1 MSTPAPRIA
10 FFTSADG
17 YTCSARVWDVPE
29 PAASLVFLHGII
41 SHGGWY
47 PQSCRYLARAG
58 FEVHFLDR
66 RGSGLNAAAR
76 GEVDA
81 FQTWLGDVEGY
92 LEQLPTGPPR
102 ILLGISWGGKLAAA
116 VARHRPELVDGLG
129 LICPGLFAQ
138 KGAGRAGRAALALAR
153 ILRLEDRRVTIPLQD
168 PTLFADL
175 PEWQAYIDA
184 DPLTLRQVT
193 IRFALADLE
202 LTRYATEAPR
212 EISSPVLLMLAGR
225 DRIINNRLV
234 RDFVER
240 TVSSDKSVI
249 EYPQAAHT
257 LEFEPDPSPFFEDL
271 RRWASK
277 VAAAEGQ

>member
-1 MSTPAPRIA
+1 MSTLAPRLA

-17 YTCSARVWDVPE
+17 YTCAARVWDVRQ
-29 PAASLVFLHGII
+29 PAARLVFLHGII

-47 PQSCRYLARAG
+47 LASCRYLARAG

-66 RGSGLNAAAR
+66 RGSGLNPAAR
-76 GEVDA
+76 GDVDT
-81 FQTWLGDVEGY
+81 FQTWLDDVEGY
-92 LEQLPTGPPR
+92 LEQLSAGVAR

-116 VARHRPELVDGLG
+116 VARRRPQLADGLG
-129 LICPGLFAQ
+129 LICPGLFAK
-138 KGAGRAGRAALALAR
+138 KGAGRVGRAALALAR
-153 ILRLEDRRVTIPLQD
+153 FFGLEDRRVTIPLTD
-168 PTLFADL
+168 PALFADL
-175 PEWQAYIDA
+175 AEWQAYIET
-184 DPLTLRQVT
+184 DPLTLRKVT

-202 LTRYATEAPR
+202 LTRYATESPQ

-240 TVSSDKSVI
+240 TASSDKGVI

-271 RRWASK
+271 RRWVSK
-277 VAAAEGQ
+277 IAAAEVS

>member
-1 MSTPAPRIA
+1 MSKRAPRMG
-10 FFTSADG
+10 FFTSAHG
-17 YTCSARVWDVPE
+17 YTSAARVWDVPQ
-29 PAASLVFLHGII
+29 PAARLVFLHGII

-47 PQSCRYLARAG
+47 LASCRHLARAG

-66 RGSGLNAAAR
+66 RGSGLNPAAR
-76 GEVDA
+76 GDVDA
-81 FQTWLGDVEGY
+81 FETWLDDVEGY
-92 LEQLPTGPPR
+92 LEQLPAGVPR

-116 VARHRPELVDGLG
+116 VARHRPKSVDGLG

-138 KGAGRAGRAALALAR
+138 KGAGRVGRAALALAR
-153 ILRLEDRRVTIPLQD
+153 RLGLEHRRVTIPLQD
-168 PTLFADL
+168 PALFADL
-175 PEWQAYIDA
+175 PKWQAYIA
-184 DPLTLRQVT
+184 TDPLTLRKVT
-193 IRFALADLE
+193 IRFALADLD
-202 LTRYATEAPR
+202 LTRYATEAPQ
-212 EISSPVLLMLAGR
+212 EITSPVLLMLAGR

-240 TVSSDKSVI
+240 TASSDKHVI

-271 RRWASK
+271 RRWVSK